1 MIVGEVTT
9 DVNGAFSTSFQI
21 PYNFFSGDR
30 NMVGAIDATGFRGA
44 SVIHVVP
51 PPEIELPT
59 ASGAFGAAIAIS
71 GVGFL
76 PNARPSALSLFGT
89 NFLPDS
95 AFLRTDNTGAISID
109 VRLPQLPAG
118 TGQLS
123 LTVGSDTAIKAFQV
137 LPGMV
142 TATRA
147 LRSPFAPFSE
157 LDSARIMLTSFPPN
171 VRVDSVT
178 ANGADLL
185 PAGSLIIG
193 QDGSLR
199 IDISGLPREEV
210 RVFVTVGGVGV
221 SVVIAP

>member
-44 SVIHVVP
+44 SVIHVVL

-95 AFLRTDNTGAISID
+95 AFFCVPITRGPS
-109 VRLPQLPAG
+109 RLMSGYHSCQPEQ
-118 TGQLS
+118 
-123 LTVGSDTAIKAFQV
+123 
-137 LPGMV
+137 
-142 TATRA
+142 
-147 LRSPFAPFSE
+147 
-157 LDSARIMLTSFPPN
+157 DSYH
-171 VRVDSVT
+171 
-178 ANGADLL
+178 
-185 PAGSLIIG
+185 
-193 QDGSLR
+193 
-199 IDISGLPREEV
+199 
-210 RVFVTVGGVGV
+210 
-221 SVVIAP
+221 

>member
-1 MIVGEVTT
+1 M
-9 DVNGAFSTSFQI
+9 
-21 PYNFFSGDR
+21 
-30 NMVGAIDATGFRGA
+30 
-44 SVIHVVP
+44 
-51 PPEIELPT
+51 
-59 ASGAFGAAIAIS
+59 
-71 GVGFL
+71 
-76 PNARPSALSLFGT
+76 
-89 NFLPDS
+89 
-95 AFLRTDNTGAISID
+95 
-109 VRLPQLPAG
+109 
-118 TGQLS
+118 
-123 LTVGSDTAIKAFQV
+123 GSDTASKAFQV
-137 LPGMV
+137 LPGMI